1 MNTLDTPSTT
11 EQELVSRI
19 AQAEAQIKSELSK
32 VIIGQDKEDTT
43 HIFYRETFRPLI

>member
-32 VIIGQDKEDTT
+32 VIIGLYCKA
-43 HIFYRETFRPLI
+43 FRPLI